1 MNDASGGKKDVYAIG
16 KKNPNLPFHP
26 AVRAW
31 FAEYHLWEAHSGTL
45 RPLVPGD
52 TLREGP
58 EQLWVRR
65 NAESPWVCDL
75 LLTPSR
81 HGQWLFKRDARVSLP
96 LDQLGRTIDGIPYLR
111 PSVVLLHKA
120 KALRDKD
127 QQDFEGM
134 LPCLANGE
142 RVWLDEAL
150 AMAHPD
156 HPWRAR
162 L

>member
-1 MNDASGGKKDVYAIG
+1 MQAGQSNLVGSLRTRARPIG
-16 KKNPNLPFHP
+16 RRS
-26 AVRAW
+26 AVRT
-31 FAEYHLWEAHSGTL
+31 S
-45 RPLVPGD
+45 RPGWRPASRGGSTRLSRDLHG
-52 TLREGP
+52 
-58 EQLWVRR
+58 
-65 NAESPWVCDL
+65 SPWGRSESAGC
-75 LLTPSR
+75 PAYS
-81 HGQWLFKRDARVSLP
+81 GCQWLFKRDARVSLP

-134 LPCLANGE
+134 LPRLADGE
-142 RVWLDEAL
+142 RVWLDESL
-150 AMAHPD
+150 AIAHRD